1 MSSTGTDQ
9 HRVLSPHGPPSRF
22 ERGFMPLIVFAI
34 VAGVVGIALDILQD
48 LSGFAVGVFQL
59 GALGPLAGAVAA
71 WLFFRA
77 TLREILPAAVSRRQ
91 ATAHLILGLAA
102 GVLLV
107 VVLFATLALLDAVPT
122 LAADVHGVPVA
133 ITLVG
138 LIVAAAVQEV
148 GIRGLAQPI
157 LELTGSRLF
166 ASLVVGVLWGLW
178 VVQLFPIENT
188 PIAITAMV
196 LAVVALAILLGY
208 LGNGSVRQRLS
219 VTIPVHAIAAV
230 ALILA
235 SGAGVP
241 SEMVA
246 LAFLA
251 ATGSTALIFIAMF
264 VAAQRKRAAR
274 AALAD
279 GQPAEA

>member
-91 ATAHLILGLAA
+91 ATAHLILG
-102 GVLLV
+102 
-107 VVLFATLALLDAVPT
+107 
-122 LAADVHGVPVA
+122 
-133 ITLVG
+133 
-138 LIVAAAVQEV
+138 
-148 GIRGLAQPI
+148 
-157 LELTGSRLF
+157 
-166 ASLVVGVLWGLW
+166 
-178 VVQLFPIENT
+178 
-188 PIAITAMV
+188 
-196 LAVVALAILLGY
+196 
-208 LGNGSVRQRLS
+208 NGSVRQRLS